1 MSDSENLD
9 IECLILIFFFSDVTN
24 QAIILAF
31 EELKRRI
38 IFLKIKFPHF
48 FVRVAKCDENHL
60 DQSGSQYEPLQR
72 IRTKRTQ
79 TDTQHN
85 INPQIEYVI
94 I

>member
-1 MSDSENLD
+1 MSDFENLY
-9 IECLILIFFFSDVTN
+9 IEHLILIFFFTDVLN

-31 EELKRRI
+31 VELKRRI

-48 FVRVAKCDENHL
+48 FVRVAKCNENHL

-72 IRTKRTQ
+72 ISTKQTK

>member
-9 IECLILIFFFSDVTN
+9 IECLILIFFFTDVTN

-48 FVRVAKCDENHL
+48 FAG
-60 DQSGSQYEPLQR
+60 QSDFSEMRL
-72 IRTKRTQ
+72 KSS
-79 TDTQHN
+79 
-85 INPQIEYVI
+85 
-94 I
+94 

>member
-9 IECLILIFFFSDVTN
+9 IECLILIFFFTDVTN

-48 FVRVAKCDENHL
+48 FVRVAKCNENHL

-72 IRTKRTQ
+72 NSTKQTK

>member
-38 IFLKIKFPHF
+38 IFLTILVSVSFCWAIGLL
-48 FVRVAKCDENHL
+48 RDAA
-60 DQSGSQYEPLQR
+60 
-72 IRTKRTQ
+72 
-79 TDTQHN
+79 
-85 INPQIEYVI
+85 QIIMMNLVI
-94 I
+94 IFAGNSTLFEHYS